1 MPVKKPKSFRHFE
14 TEISAPPTPLRNIR
28 PTQRATLLRSLFNLA
43 KTRMSLETWKLFAE
57 EGVAEAR
64 KRREQFESMKA
75 HLARALEEVQQ
86 ARESLGELIDDLLP
100 EDFDFEEIVALIGY
114 GLQTADTWE
123 RLCAASIHPGLRT
136 DKESTIAIKTGE
148 YEGKAE
154 GNYPVKGVYALD
166 HWFIGESERLLDKF
180 KTAKGTKL
188 RTIDYDRIISRAF
201 SAAFGD
207 FSYTESRVK
216 TARPRIRRRL
226 KHLYVEPFSNAA
238 PHRN

>member
-1 MPVKKPKSFRHFE
+1 MPAKKPKSFKHFE
-14 TEISAPPTPLRNIR
+14 TEMSAPPTPLHKLH
-28 PTQRATLLRSLFNLA
+28 PTQRETLLRSLFNLA
-43 KTRMSLETWKLFAE
+43 KTKTSLETWKIFAE
-57 EGVAEAR
+57 EGVPEGR
-64 KRREQFESMKA
+64 KRSEQFESMKV
-75 HLARALEEVQQ
+75 HLAHPLKEIQQ
-86 ARESLGELIDDLLP
+86 ARESLGELIDDFLP
-100 EDFDFEEIVALIGY
+100 EDFDFDEIVARIGY
-114 GLQTADTWE
+114 GLQTAETWK

-154 GNYPVKGVYALD
+154 GNYPVKVVYALD

-226 KHLYVEPFSNAA
+226 KHLYVEPFSNA
-238 PHRN
+238 PHRH